1 LKNKNKNHL
10 VNSRITGRYWHNFT
24 CNKSWSS
31 S

>member
-1 LKNKNKNHL
+1 
-10 VNSRITGRYWHNFT
+10 VNCRITGRYWHNFT